1 MPKLCQACDQ
11 SLLGLGWGG
20 RGENPAGRAVG
31 GGGNL
36 CSCQNCVKH
45 VTNHFLDLDGVEEV
59 KIQLEEQL
67 AEVETSVAYDLEQY
81 QEVLDDTIYEVEELV

>member
-1 MPKLCQACDQ
+1 MKQILKLK
-11 SLLGLGWGG
+11 
-20 RGENPAGRAVG
+20 
-31 GGGNL
+31 NL
-36 CSCQNCVKH
+36 SCQNCVKH
-45 VTNHFLDLDGVEEV
+45 VTNHLLEMEGVEAV

>member
-1 MPKLCQACDQ
+1 MKQTLKLK
-11 SLLGLGWGG
+11 
-20 RGENPAGRAVG
+20 
-31 GGGNL
+31 NL
-36 CSCQNCVKH
+36 SCQNCVKH
-45 VTNHFLDLDGVEEV
+45 VTNHLLDLDEVEEV